1 MTAPLL
7 NDFAPAAVV
16 AQHVQHGLNDL
27 VFARTICRDYRVVNA
42 LKEIEARI
50 ANIQKLLAADAAE
63 ENHDGTLI
71 ASQH

>member
-1 MTAPLL
+1 MLL
-7 NDFAPAAVV
+7 TDFAPAVV
-16 AQHVQHGLNDL
+16 VSQHVQHGAVALTH
-27 VFARTICRDYRVVNA
+27 ARRICRDYRVVNA

-50 ANIQKLLAADAAE
+50 ANIQTLLAADAAE